1 MNAKYAVIQENF
13 VVNLIVCA
21 PEQVAEMEA
30 ALGATLMEAT
40 PLGMEIGDYYNGAA
54 WTRNVDGV
62 QVPLPIGDNPYVTEA
77 LMILEG
83 GAANVD
89 E

>member
-1 MNAKYAVIQENF
+1 MNAKYAVIKNNF
-13 VVNLIVCA
+13 VENLIVCA

-62 QVPLPIGDNPYVTEA
+62 QAPLPIGDNRAVSEA
-77 LMILEG
+77 IAILEG
-83 GAANVD
+83 GITNVD

>member
-30 ALGATLMEAT
+30 ALGATLLEAT
-40 PLGMEIGDYYNGAA
+40 PLGMQIGDYFNGTA

-62 QVPLPIGDNPYVTEA
+62 QVPLPIGDNRAVSEA
-77 LMILEG
+77 IAILEG
-83 GAANVD
+83 GITNVD

>member
-1 MNAKYAVIQENF
+1 MNAKYAVVQENF

-21 PEQVAEMEA
+21 PKQVVEMEA
-30 ALGATLMEAT
+30 ALNATLMEAA
-40 PLGMEIGDYYNGAA
+40 PLGMEIGDFYNGVE

-62 QVPLPIGDNPYVTEA
+62 QTPLPIGDNPFVAQELA
-77 LMILEG
+77 ILEG
-83 GAANVD
+83 SGNVD

>member
-1 MNAKYAVIQENF
+1 MNQKYAVTKNNF
-13 VVNLIVCA
+13 VENLIVCA

-30 ALGATLMEAT
+30 ALNAMLIEAA
-40 PLGMEIGDYYNGAA
+40 PLGMGIGDYFNGEC

-62 QVPLPIGDNPYVTEA
+62 QTPLPIRDNPYVDQA
-77 LMILEG
+77 LAILEG
-83 GAANVD
+83 SGNVD

>member
-21 PEQVAEMEA
+21 PEQVAEMET
-30 ALGATLMEAT
+30 ALNATLMEAT

>member
-1 MNAKYAVIQENF
+1 MNTKYAVVKGNF
-13 VVNLIVCA
+13 VENLIVCT

-30 ALGATLMEAT
+30 ALEATLMEAA
-40 PLGMEIGDYYNGAA
+40 PLGMEIGDYYNGTA

-62 QVPLPIGDNPYVTEA
+62 QVPLPIGDNPYVA
-77 LMILEG
+77 QVLAILEG
-83 GAANVD
+83 ENDVD

>member
-1 MNAKYAVIQENF
+1 MNAKYAVIKNNF
-13 VVNLIVCA
+13 VENLIVCA

-30 ALGATLMEAT
+30 ALGATLMEAA

>member
-21 PEQVAEMEA
+21 PEQVEEMET
-30 ALGATLMEAT
+30 ALNATLMEAA

-54 WTRNVDGV
+54 WTRNIDGV
-62 QVPLPIGDNPYVTEA
+62 QTPLPIGDNPYVTEA

>member
-1 MNAKYAVIQENF
+1 MNQKYAVIQENF
-13 VVNLIVCA
+13 VENLIVCSE
-21 PEQVAEMEA
+21 EQVAEMEA
-30 ALGATLMEAT
+30 ALGATLMEAA

-62 QVPLPIGDNPYVTEA
+62 QTPLPIGDNPFVAEA
-77 LMILEG
+77 IAILEG
-83 GAANVD
+83 GTASVD

>member
-1 MNAKYAVIQENF
+1 MNAKYAVIKNNF
-13 VVNLIVCA
+13 VENLIVCA

-30 ALGATLMEAT
+30 ALGATLLEAT

>member
-1 MNAKYAVIQENF
+1 MNAKYAVIKNNF
-13 VVNLIVCA
+13 VENLIVCA

-30 ALGATLMEAT
+30 ALWATLLEAT

-62 QVPLPIGDNPYVTEA
+62 QTPLPIGDNPFVA
-77 LMILEG
+77 QVLAILEG
-83 GAANVD
+83 ENDVD

>member
-1 MNAKYAVIQENF
+1 MNQKYAVVKGNF
-13 VVNLIVCA
+13 VENLIVCTA
-21 PEQVAEMEA
+21 EQVEEMEA
-30 ALGATLMEAT
+30 ALNATLMEAT

-62 QVPLPIGDNPYVTEA
+62 QVPLPIGDNPYVA
-77 LMILEG
+77 QVLAILEG
-83 GAANVD
+83 ESDVD

>member
-1 MNAKYAVIQENF
+1 MNQKYAVIKNNF
-13 VVNLIVCA
+13 VENLIVCSE
-21 PEQVAEMEA
+21 EQVAEMEA
-30 ALGATLMEAT
+30 ALGATLMEAA
-40 PLGMEIGDYYNGAA
+40 PLGMQIGDYFNGTA

-62 QVPLPIGDNPYVTEA
+62 QVPLPIGDNPYVAEA

>member
-1 MNAKYAVIQENF
+1 MNTKYAVIKNNF
-13 VVNLIVCA
+13 VENLIVCSE
-21 PEQVAEMEA
+21 EQVAEMEA
-30 ALGATLMEAT
+30 ALNATLMEAT

-62 QVPLPIGDNPYVTEA
+62 QTPLPIGDNPFVAQA
-77 LMILEG
+77 LAILEG
-83 GAANVD
+83 ESDVD

>member
-1 MNAKYAVIQENF
+1 MNQKYAVVKGNF
-13 VVNLIVCA
+13 VENLIVCA

-30 ALGATLMEAT
+30 ALNATLMEAA

-62 QVPLPIGDNPYVTEA
+62 QVPLPIGDNPFVAQA
-77 LMILEG
+77 LAILEG
-83 GAANVD
+83 ESDVD

>member
-1 MNAKYAVIQENF
+1 MSAKYAVIQENF

-21 PEQVAEMEA
+21 SEQVVEMEA
-30 ALGATLMEAT
+30 ALNATLMEAA
-40 PLGMEIGDYYNGAA
+40 PLGMEIGDFYNGVE

-62 QVPLPIGDNPYVTEA
+62 QTPLPIGDNPFVAQA
-77 LMILEG
+77 LAILEG
-83 GAANVD
+83 SGNVD

>member
-1 MNAKYAVIQENF
+1 MNAKYAVIKNNF
-13 VVNLIVCA
+13 VENLIVCA
-21 PEQVAEMEA
+21 PEQVAEMET
-30 ALGATLMEAT
+30 ALNATLMEAA

-62 QVPLPIGDNPYVTEA
+62 QTPLPIGDNPFVA
-77 LMILEG
+77 QVLAILEG
-83 GAANVD
+83 ENDVD

>member
-1 MNAKYAVIQENF
+1 MNQKYAVVKGNF
-13 VVNLIVCA
+13 VENLIVCA

-30 ALGATLMEAT
+30 ALGAALMEAA

-54 WTRNVDGV
+54 WTRNVNGV
-62 QVPLPIGDNPYVTEA
+62 QTPLPIGDNPYVA
-77 LMILEG
+77 QVLAILEG
-83 GAANVD
+83 ENDVD

>member
-1 MNAKYAVIQENF
+1 MNQKYAVIKGNF
-13 VVNLIVCA
+13 VENLIVCA

-30 ALGATLMEAT
+30 ALEATLMEAS
-40 PLGMEIGDYYNGAA
+40 PLGMEIGDYYNGTA

-62 QVPLPIGDNPYVTEA
+62 QTPLPIGDNPFVAQA
-77 LMILEG
+77 LAILEG
-83 GAANVD
+83 GNDVD

>member
-1 MNAKYAVIQENF
+1 MNQKYAVVKGNF
-13 VVNLIVCA
+13 VENLIVCA

-62 QVPLPIGDNPYVTEA
+62 QVPLPIGDNRAVSEA
-77 LMILEG
+77 IAILEG
-83 GAANVD
+83 GITNVD

>member
-1 MNAKYAVIQENF
+1 MNAQYAVIQENF

-30 ALGATLMEAT
+30 ALGATLLEAT

-62 QVPLPIGDNPYVTEA
+62 QVPLPIGDNRAVSEA
-77 LMILEG
+77 IAILEG
-83 GAANVD
+83 GITNVD

>member
-1 MNAKYAVIQENF
+1 MNQKYAVIKNNF
-13 VVNLIVCA
+13 VENLIVCA

-30 ALGATLMEAT
+30 ALNATLMEAA
-40 PLGMEIGDYYNGAA
+40 PLGMEIGDYFNGEC

-62 QVPLPIGDNPYVTEA
+62 QTPLPIGDNPFVAQA
-77 LMILEG
+77 LAILEG
-83 GAANVD
+83 ESDVD

>member
-21 PEQVAEMEA
+21 PEQVEEMET
-30 ALGATLMEAT
+30 ALNATLMEAA

-54 WTRNVDGV
+54 WTRNVDGA
-62 QVPLPIGDNPYVTEA
+62 QVPLPIGDNPYVNQA
-77 LMILEG
+77 LAILEG
-83 GAANVD
+83 ESDVD

>member
-30 ALGATLMEAT
+30 ALGATLLEAT

-54 WTRNVDGV
+54 WTRNVDGA
-62 QVPLPIGDNPYVTEA
+62 QVPLPIGDNCAVSEA
-77 LMILEG
+77 IAILEG
-83 GAANVD
+83 GITNVD

>member
-30 ALGATLMEAT
+30 ALGATLLEAA

-62 QVPLPIGDNPYVTEA
+62 QVPLPIGDNRAVSEA
-77 LMILEG
+77 IAILEG
-83 GAANVD
+83 GITNVD

>member
-1 MNAKYAVIQENF
+1 MNQKYAVIKNNF
-13 VVNLIVCA
+13 VENLIVCA

-30 ALGATLMEAT
+30 ALNATLMEAA
-40 PLGMEIGDYYNGAA
+40 PLGMEVGDYYNGTA
-54 WTRNVDGV
+54 WTRNIDGV
-62 QVPLPIGDNPYVTEA
+62 QTPLPIGDNPFVAEVIA
-77 LMILEG
+77 ILEG

>member
-1 MNAKYAVIQENF
+1 MNQKYAVIKNNF
-13 VVNLIVCA
+13 VENLIVCA

-30 ALGATLMEAT
+30 ALNATLMEAT

-54 WTRNVDGV
+54 WTRNIDGV
-62 QVPLPIGDNPYVTEA
+62 QVPLPIGDNRAVSEA
-77 LMILEG
+77 IAILEG
-83 GAANVD
+83 GITNVD

>member
-1 MNAKYAVIQENF
+1 MNQKYAVIKNDF
-13 VVNLIVCA
+13 VENLIVCA

-54 WTRNVDGV
+54 WTRNIDGV
-62 QVPLPIGDNPYVTEA
+62 QTPLPIGDNPFVAEVIA
-77 LMILEG
+77 ILEG

>member
-30 ALGATLMEAT
+30 ALGATLLEAT
-40 PLGMEIGDYYNGAA
+40 PWACKSGDYFNGTA

-62 QVPLPIGDNPYVTEA
+62 QVPLPIGDNPYVNQA
-77 LMILEG
+77 LAILEG
-83 GAANVD
+83 ESDVD

>member
-1 MNAKYAVIQENF
+1 MNQKYAVIQENF

-21 PEQVAEMEA
+21 PEQVVEMEA
-30 ALGATLMEAT
+30 ALNATLMEAT
-40 PLGMEIGDYYNGAA
+40 PLGMEIGDFYNGAE

-62 QVPLPIGDNPYVTEA
+62 QTPLPIGDNPYVAQA
-77 LMILEG
+77 LAILEG

>member
-1 MNAKYAVIQENF
+1 MNTKYAVIKNNF
-13 VVNLIVCA
+13 VENLIVCA